1 MQEEIMIIA
10 NIHEAKTHLSS
21 FLAQV
26 ERSGEKVLV
35 CRNGKPIAEI
45 VAHKQ
50 TNRLNRHPVMGN
62 IEINYDP
69 VESLSEEEWAGEKI

>member
-1 MQEEIMIIA
+1 MIIA
-10 NIHEAKTHLSS
+10 NIHETKTNLSS
-21 FLAQV
+21 LLAQI
-26 ERSGEKVLV
+26 EKSGEKVLV

-50 TNRLNRHPVMGN
+50 TDRLKPHPVMGN

-69 VESLSEEEWAGEKI
+69 AEPLTEDEWPGEKL